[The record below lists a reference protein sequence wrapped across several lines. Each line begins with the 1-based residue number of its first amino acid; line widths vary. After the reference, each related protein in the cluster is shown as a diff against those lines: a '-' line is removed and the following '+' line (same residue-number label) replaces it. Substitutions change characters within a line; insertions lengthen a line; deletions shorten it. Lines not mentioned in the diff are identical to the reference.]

1 MKADF
6 VDVSDTQKTLTVE
19 IPSDLVDAEIE
30 RIAKGYA
37 RQARLPGFR
46 PGKAPASVIKQRFR
60 EQIHHDVMHGLI
72 PRAVEEALTERG
84 IEPVNTPNITNVA
97 MHEGQ
102 PLTFTAA
109 VETVPAFDPGDLST
123 LAVTRAL
130 TNVTDATVDQTLQRL
145 RERAGKFEPVEARPV
160 LDGDTL
166 VADLERT
173 DADGK
178 TEPHNDVTIQIGS
191 PANPPGFDASLV
203 GMNAGDTKSFEVRF
217 PAEYAVKELAD
228 TTVTYKVTVKDVRHR
243 VLPELDDEFAKD
255 VGAFESLAA
264 LRDQVRT
271 DLQEEAGDNTTRQ
284 LRADLLSQLA
294 KRLSFDPP
302 VSLVDREMD
311 RRVEEFARQL
321 MQQNMDPR
329 QAGIDWD
336 QFREAQREPAIASV
350 ASALVLDEIARREHL
365 TVAPEEVDKEI
376 ERFAERAGRTP
387 TALRAQLEKEGGV
400 SRLMVGLRRE
410 KAVDLAMSRA
420 TIVETRRD
428 AETAREES

>member
-19 IPSDLVDAEIE
+19 IPSDLVDAEID

-60 EQIHHDVMHGLI
+60 DQIHHDVMHGLI
-72 PRAVEEALTERG
+72 PKAVEAALTERG

-97 MHEGQ
+97 IHEGQ

-109 VETVPAFDPGDLST
+109 VETVPAFDPGDLSSI
-123 LAVTRAL
+123 AVTRTL
-130 TNVTDATVDQTLQRL
+130 TTITDATVDQTLQRL

-160 LDGDTL
+160 ADGDTL
-166 VADLERT
+166 VADLVRT
-173 DADGK
+173 DADGA
-178 TEPHNDVTIQIGS
+178 TEPHNDITIQVGS
-191 PANPPGFDASLV
+191 PANPPGFDANLV
-203 GMNAGDTKSFEVRF
+203 GLSAGETKAFDVQF
-217 PAEYAVKELAD
+217 PAEYTVKELAG
-228 TTVTYKVTVKDVRHR
+228 TTVTYNVTVKEIRHR

-264 LRDQVRT
+264 LRDRVRA
-271 DLQEEAGDNTTRQ
+271 DLQEEAADNTTRS
-284 LRADLLSQLA
+284 LRGDLLQQLA
-294 KRLSFDPP
+294 RRLSFDPP
-302 VSLVDREMD
+302 ASLVDREMD

-336 QFREAQREPAIASV
+336 QFREAQREPALASV

-365 TVAPEEVDKEI
+365 TVTPEEVDKEI
-376 ERFAERAGRTP
+376 ERFAEQAGRTP
-387 TALRAQLEKEGGV
+387 AALRAQLEKEGGV
-400 SRLMVGLRRE
+400 SRLSVGLRRE

-420 TIVETRRD
+420 TITEARREAD
-428 AETAREES
+428 GA

>member
-19 IPSDLVDAEIE
+19 IPSDLVDAEID

-37 RQARLPGFR
+37 KQARLPGFR

-60 EQIHHDVMHGLI
+60 DQIHHDVMHGLI
-72 PRAVEEALTERG
+72 PKAVEEALTERG
-84 IEPVNTPNITNVA
+84 IEPVATPNITNVA
-97 MHEGQ
+97 IHEGQ

-109 VETVPAFDPGDLST
+109 VETVPAFDPGDLSSI
-123 LAVTRAL
+123 AVTRTL
-130 TNVTDATVDQTLQRL
+130 TTITDATVDQTLQRL
-145 RERAGKFEPVEARPV
+145 RERAGKLEPVEARPV
-160 LDGDTL
+160 AEGDTL

-173 DADGK
+173 DADGT
-178 TEPHNDVTIQIGS
+178 TEPHTGVNVQVGS
-191 PANPPGFDASLV
+191 PANPPGFDANLV
-203 GMNAGDTKSFEVRF
+203 GMIAGETRTFDVRF
-217 PAEYAVKELAD
+217 PADYSVKELAD
-228 TTVTYKVTVKDVRHR
+228 TTVTYKVTVNEIRHR

-264 LRDQVRT
+264 LKDRVRA
-271 DLQEEAGDNTTRQ
+271 DLQEEAADTTTRS
-284 LRADLLSQLA
+284 LRGDLLQQLA

-336 QFREAQREPAIASV
+336 QFREAQ
-350 ASALVLDEIARREHL
+350 
-365 TVAPEEVDKEI
+365 
-376 ERFAERAGRTP
+376 
-387 TALRAQLEKEGGV
+387 
-400 SRLMVGLRRE
+400 
-410 KAVDLAMSRA
+410 
-420 TIVETRRD
+420 
-428 AETAREES
+428 